1 MINAV
6 AEMQYDVYMNMIKQ
20 CVNDAMSH
28 LLRRDILC
36 MDDNYEERPADF
48 KWIFDIHH
56 YDD

>member
-1 MINAV
+1 
-6 AEMQYDVYMNMIKQ
+6 MNMIKQ